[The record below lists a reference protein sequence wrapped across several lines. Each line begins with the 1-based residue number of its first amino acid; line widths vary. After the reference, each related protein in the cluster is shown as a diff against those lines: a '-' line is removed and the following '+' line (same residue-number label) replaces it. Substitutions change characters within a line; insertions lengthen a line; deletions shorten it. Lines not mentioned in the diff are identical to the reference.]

1 MSLETDL
8 AAYLRADS
16 GVAAVLGTRIYRLV
30 ADQDAAFPYA
40 VLASLT
46 VEPQRTLRGPTGEA
60 VAKLQIACWAD
71 TVADAEGARDAVRAA
86 LRALE
91 RGIVAA
97 RIPAVVGATRIRDV
111 TDDSDQELYE
121 DEVRQPRRLL
131 EVTIR
136 YEE

>member
-1 MSLETDL
+1 MHFWTGPAYAAPPAPPAPLTEEEADHILRRLGL
-8 AAYLRADS
+8 ANLVERDQHDDGGHRYTLIN
-16 GVAAVLGTRIYRLV
+16 GHVLTIAPNGAL
-30 ADQDAAFPYA
+30 AF
-40 VLASLT
+40 
-46 VEPQRTLRGPTGEA
+46 
-60 VAKLQIACWAD
+60 
-71 TVADAEGARDAVRAA
+71 ADAEGARDAVRAA